1 MRQDHDGSATSAEHE
16 LHPSTELMRLDL
28 LIPTFRRPQLLRRAL
43 ESLKRAEQ
51 PRRLQVAVLVINNDP
66 TPTLP
71 GVEDALSAVPFP
83 TYVLHEPQ
91 PGKSAALNAGIAAST
106 ADYLGFIDD
115 DEELAPDWFR
125 VVEDALD
132 AGPVDFIGGRVL
144 PLPESEFPDWIP
156 AGYPAVLGIA
166 DSAAAEQPFGHDFPG
181 MLKGGNAV
189 IARATLE
196 KVGPY
201 SPELGPTSDRRLFS
215 CEDEDMYLR
224 LVRAGAVGRYLP
236 HLIVYHGLS
245 ADRLSKSYHRAWS
258 FWQGASKGVLGRRHR
273 TPFPQIAGVPRYA
286 YGDAFRGLLSWLRT
300 MASGGPPA
308 VRMAAEMPI
317 WNLVGRLYG
326 RHIISNTRRVAK
338 ASRSMREAF

>member
-1 MRQDHDGSATSAEHE
+1 
-16 LHPSTELMRLDL
+16 MRLDL

-43 ESLKRAEQ
+43 ESLNRAEP
-51 PRRLQVAVLVINNDP
+51 PRHLQVAIVVINNDA
-66 TPTLP
+66 TPDLA
-71 GVEDALSAVPFP
+71 GVEEALRAVPFH

-91 PGKSAALNAGIAAST
+91 PGKSAALNAAIATST

-125 VVEDALD
+125 VVEEALD

-144 PLPESEFPDWIP
+144 APPGSEFPAWIP

-166 DSAAAEQPFGHDFPG
+166 DSGLVERPFGHDFPG

-196 KVGPY
+196 RVGPY
-201 SPELGPTSDRRLFS
+201 DSELGPTADRRLFS
-215 CEDEDMYLR
+215 CEDEEMYLR
-224 LVRAGAVGRYLP
+224 LVSAGAVGRYIP
-236 HLIVYHGLS
+236 RMIAYHGVHP
-245 ADRLSKSYHRAWS
+245 DRLSKGYHRAWS

-273 TPFPQIAGVPRYA
+273 APLPHIAGVPRYA
-286 YGDAFRGLLSWLRT
+286 YGEAVRGLLTWLRT
-300 MASGGPPA
+300 TVCGGPPD
-308 VRMAAEMPI
+308 VRLAAELRVL
-317 WNLVGRLYG
+317 NLVGRLYG
-326 RHIISNTRRVAK
+326 RHLISNTREVAR